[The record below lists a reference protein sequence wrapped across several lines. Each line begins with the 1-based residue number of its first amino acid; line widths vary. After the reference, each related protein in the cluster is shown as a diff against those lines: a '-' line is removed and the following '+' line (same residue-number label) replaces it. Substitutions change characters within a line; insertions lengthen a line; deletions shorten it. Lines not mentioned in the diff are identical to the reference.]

1 MKKYFILIVI
11 LVVVSGL
18 FQTLQSYLHYQALN
32 AILDETIYVEVA
44 PEPHMLRQTI
54 LDKAYEKTIFMV
66 PGQIQIEL
74 TQTETSTQT
83 MQKDHSQPKQ
93 IHQRLVLDLYYQ
105 AQIFYFPKPYI
116 LHREHSYVSSF

>member
-18 FQTLQSYLHYQALN
+18 FQTLQSYLNYQALN
-32 AILDETIYVEVA
+32 AILDETVYVKVA
-44 PEPHMLRQTI
+44 PEPNTLRQSI
-54 LDKAYEKTIFMV
+54 MDKAYEKAIFMV

-74 TQTETSTQT
+74 TQTETSTPT
-83 MQKDHSQPKQ
+83 MQKDPSKPQS

-116 LHREHSYVSSF
+116 LHREHSYASSF